1 MQSACF
7 PGHSGLGVPRGCLLE
22 LVVGIK
28 AMSREEKAEDQ
39 CSQGLMLGLG
49 SSAFP
54 LCIP

>member
-28 AMSREEKAEDQ
+28 AMSKEKAEDQ

-49 SSAFP
+49 SSAFHEQ
-54 LCIP
+54 